1 MFLISHVLD
10 GLAALA
16 GPRSRHALH
25 INRMQ
30 RWGKG
35 EAEWRILDQLVDAS
49 RAAVDVGASSGVYS
63 ARLSQLCPR
72 VHAFEPIPW
81 MAVALRQKVHSNVVV
96 HNVALS
102 DRRGE
107 AVLRIPIEDNCL
119 TTIDDSNKLPRGL
132 FVQEVATEITRMDD
146 VVSEPVG
153 FIKIDVEGHEL
164 AVLRGALETI
174 RKNRPTLLVES
185 QKQHNP
191 SCPEAVWDLLTGE
204 DYSAFYL
211 KDGIRHAV
219 TDGPVPEVTVNY
231 IFEPN

>member
-1 MFLISHVLD
+1 MFLVSHLLD
-10 GLAALA
+10 GLATLA
-16 GPRSRHALH
+16 GPRSRHDLH

-72 VHAFEPIPW
+72 VLAFEPIPW
-81 MAVALRQKVHSNVVV
+81 MAVALQQKVHSNVVV

-102 DRRGE
+102 DHRGE

-119 TTIDDSNKLPRGL
+119 TTIDDSNKLPPGL
-132 FVQEVATEITRMDD
+132 FVQELATEIARMDD

-164 AVLRGALETI
+164 AVLRGALDTI

-185 QKQHNP
+185 QKEHNP
-191 SCPEAVWDLLTGE
+191 SSPAAVWDLLAGE

-211 KDGIRHAV
+211 KDGLRHAV
-219 TDGPVPEVTVNY
+219 AEGPVPRATVNY